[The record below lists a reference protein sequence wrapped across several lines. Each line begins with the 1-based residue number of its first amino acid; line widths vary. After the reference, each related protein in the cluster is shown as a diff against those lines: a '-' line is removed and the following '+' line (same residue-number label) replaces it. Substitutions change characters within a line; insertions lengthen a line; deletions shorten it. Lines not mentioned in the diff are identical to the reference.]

1 MPRKAINSPSL
12 SAVGPYSHAVD
23 CDGLVFLSGQTP
35 VDPKTGKLVEGDIAE
50 QTKQCFKNLFS
61 VLEAAGLD
69 ADDVQKVNVF
79 LVNMNDFACMNEVYK
94 QQFKEPY
101 PARSTIAVLGLPLNA
116 NVEIELIAKRKS

>member
-1 MPRKAINSPSL
+1 MSRKAINSPLL

-35 VDPKTGKLVEGDIAE
+35 VDPQTGKLVDGDVAE

-61 VLEAAGLD
+61 VLETAGLN
-69 ADDVQKVNVF
+69 ANDVQKVNVF
-79 LVNMNDFACMNEVYK
+79 LTSMGDFACMNEVYK

-101 PARSTIAVLGLPLNA
+101 PARSTIAVAGLPLNA
-116 NVEIELIAKRKS
+116 KIEIELIAKRKS